1 MLFVH
6 WCLSTQP
13 ILNSTVP
20 WLRTPQ
26 DLITSHI
33 VRVVMLNIKTAFRM
47 VQTAFP
53 SMKKIKKTP
62 NVQRIKIVLKM

>member
-33 VRVVMLNIKTAFRM
+33 VRVVMNNLRLCNSK
-47 VQTAFP
+47 
-53 SMKKIKKTP
+53 
-62 NVQRIKIVLKM
+62 LKFIHLLI

>member
-33 VRVVMLNIKTAFRM
+33 VQVVMSNTTNFNNLK
-47 VQTAFP
+47 V
-53 SMKKIKKTP
+53 KKTEL
-62 NVQRIKIVLKM
+62 NLGEILWES